1 MAPTAQN
8 EKHQRRIVNEIDK
21 LPDSNNGKLDP
32 QDFARMV
39 VTLLVGDSAPIRH
52 KAAGRWQVLNHLRC
66 G

>member
-1 MAPTAQN
+1 M
-8 EKHQRRIVNEIDK
+8 VNEIDK
-21 LPDSNNGKLDP
+21 QLDSNDGKLDP

-52 KAAGRWQVLNHLRC
+52 KGAGRCQVLNHLQC

>member
-1 MAPTAQN
+1 MSPTAQN

-21 LPDSNNGKLDP
+21 LLDSYNGKLDP
-32 QDFARMV
+32 QDYARTV

-52 KAAGRWQVLNHLRC
+52 KEAGRCQVLHHLRC